1 MNFLTPNCRFR
12 KTSQIW
18 CALAAILGLFLF
30 AEPAV
35 ALRYSPVPMVN
46 QEKVVADTR
55 PFLDYLEAELGRE
68 IRLIYPRDNA
78 QVVQDFVEDRID
90 LAEVGPLPYLLLRE
104 LAPHAQA
111 VLFFLEQDAG
121 ATYTCA
127 LVAPFDGVAGVEEL
141 GTQSPLRLASTQR
154 LSTCGPLTTSWLLAQ
169 GGINPRQAEF
179 VHLGNHEE
187 VALAIARAEFA
198 AGGMKTLVAECYRH
212 LGVRVLAQTPPLP
225 VFALVVNTR
234 TLSGAE
240 VADLVAALLRA
251 TPEIRAAWVIGRHG
265 FAEVEAGG
273 HEPLDRILRDLDLS
287 VQEFLAP

>member
-1 MNFLTPNCRFR
+1 MNTRPSHCRFR

-35 ALRYSPVPMVN
+35 ALRYSPIPMVN

-78 QVVQDFVEDRID
+78 QVVQDFVDDRLD

-111 VLFFLEQDAG
+111 VLFFLEQGAG

-127 LVAPFDGVAGVEEL
+127 LVAPFDGVASVEQL
-141 GTQSPLRLASTQR
+141 GAFNPLRLASTQR

-169 GGINPRQAEF
+169 GGINPRPVEF
-179 VHLGNHEE
+179 VHLGNHEK

-198 AGGMKTLVAECYRH
+198 AGGMKTLVARRYHH

-234 TLSGAE
+234 TLPAAE

-251 TPEIRAAWVIGRHG
+251 TPEIRASWVVGGHG
-265 FAEVEAGG
+265 FAEVEPGAYKSL
-273 HEPLDRILRDLDLS
+273 ERVLLDLELS
-287 VQEFLAP
+287 VQEFFAP